1 MSSHSA
7 PISTVDPGA
16 SIIDSIDS
24 MVHQENLRQIQKSKT
39 TSFTAY
45 SLKSVLISIEKL
57 REDFE
62 SDFVDSVVGAN
73 TTAKTVCKTIV
84 YVEEL
89 SSYLPQPTLEAIN
102 LISADP
108 AQLSEAERK
117 LALDAME
124 KISRFPVGYSI
135 SGDGNLIPIKKQV
148 TIEFEKDY
156 DYSAGIIR

>member
-1 MSSHSA
+1 
-7 PISTVDPGA
+7 
-16 SIIDSIDS
+16 
-24 MVHQENLRQIQKSKT
+24 
-39 TSFTAY
+39 
-45 SLKSVLISIEKL
+45 
-57 REDFE
+57 